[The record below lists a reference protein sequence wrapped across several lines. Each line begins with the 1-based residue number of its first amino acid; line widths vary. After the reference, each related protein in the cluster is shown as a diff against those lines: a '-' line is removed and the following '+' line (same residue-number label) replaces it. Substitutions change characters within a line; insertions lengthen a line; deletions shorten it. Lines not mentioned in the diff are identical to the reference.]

1 MYICTKSKEYPPNM
15 ENYIVS
21 ARKYRPS
28 TFESVVGQ
36 HSLTTTLKN
45 AIATGKLAHAYLFC
59 GPRGVGK
66 TTCARI
72 FAKTINCMTPT
83 PDGEACNQCES
94 CTAFNEQRS
103 YNIHEL
109 DAASNNS
116 VDDIRQLV
124 EQVRIPPQIGKYK
137 VYIIDE
143 VHMLSASAFNAFLK
157 TLEEPPRHAIFIL
170 ATTEKH
176 KILPTILSRCQI
188 YDFNRIGV
196 EDTVAHLA
204 YVASKEGI
212 TAEPEALNVIALKA
226 DGGMRDAL
234 SIFDQVVSFTG
245 GHITYESVIE
255 NLNVLD
261 YEYYFRLTDFFL
273 ENKVSDALLLLNDI
287 LNKGFDGSHFI
298 TGLSS
303 HLRDLLVSKDAATLP
318 LLQVGAGIRE
328 RYRTQAQ
335 KCPLPFLYRAMKMC
349 NDCDL
354 SYRTSKNKRLLVE
367 LTLIQVAQITA
378 EEDDSS
384 NGRSPKRTIKP
395 IFTQPAATQQTQ
407 AATTVT
413 HPQTATSPAPQ
424 TVAQSGNSRPATS
437 PRDPEGNSIPPS
449 VPTAILMAQGKE
461 EKKIPVM
468 KTAHLGISIKHTPT
482 ERKQEKA
489 NSEPLVRPAQ
499 QTEEDYIFNE
509 KDVNFYWQ
517 EYAGRM
523 PQEQVA
529 IAKRMQNMHVALS
542 TPTSF
547 EVVVDNDIIAK
558 EFTGMIPALQEY
570 MRLRLKNK
578 KITMTVRVSAS
589 TEQVRAYSRVEK
601 FQMMAQKNEALMQ
614 LKDEFGLEFY

>member
-1 MYICTKSKEYPPNM
+1 M

-36 HSLTTTLKN
+36 RALTTTLKN
-45 AIATGKLAHAYLFC
+45 AIATQKLAHAYLFC

-83 PDGEACNQCES
+83 ADGEACNQCES
-94 CTAFNEQRS
+94 CVAFNEQRS

-188 YDFNRIGV
+188 YDFNRISV
-196 EDTVAHLA
+196 EDTVNHLS

-212 TAEPEALNVIALKA
+212 SAEPEALNVIAMKA

-245 GHITYESVIE
+245 GNITYKSVID

-261 YEYYFRLTDFFL
+261 YEYYFRLTDCFL
-273 ENKVSDALLLLNDI
+273 ANKVSDALLLFNDV

-303 HLRDLLVSKDAATLP
+303 HFRDLLVGKDPVTLP
-318 LLQVGAGIRE
+318 LLEVGASIRQ
-328 RYRTQAQ
+328 RYQEQAQ
-335 KCPLPFLYRAMKMC
+335 KCPLPFLYKAMKLC
-349 NDCDL
+349 NECDL
-354 SYRTSKNKRLLVE
+354 NYRISKNKRLLVE
-367 LTLIQVAQITA
+367 LTLIQVAQLTT
-378 EEDDSS
+378 EGDDVSG
-384 NGRSPKRTIKP
+384 GRSPKQAIKP
-395 IFTQPAATQQTQ
+395 VCSQPAAAQPSQVASASSVQQAPVHSSPASVTANVTPNRQ
-407 AATTVT
+407 PQMATTARPVS
-413 HPQTATSPAPQ
+413 PSATNTTSSAPLPG
-424 TVAQSGNSRPATS
+424 AG
-437 PRDPEGNSIPPS
+437 IPS
-449 VPTAILMAQGKE
+449 VAKE
-461 EKKIPVM
+461 ERKVPVM
-468 KTAHLGISIKHTPT
+468 KMSSLGVSIKNPQ
-482 ERKQEKA
+482 RDQA
-489 NSEPLVRPAQ
+489 AQ
-499 QTEEDYIFNE
+499 NATVAHVPRVQQPEQDSNFNE
-509 KDVNFYWQ
+509 RDLNYYWQ
-517 EYAGRM
+517 EYAGQL
-523 PQEQVA
+523 PKEQVA
-529 IAKRMQNMHVALS
+529 IAKRMQVLRPVLLNNS
-542 TPTSF
+542 TTF
-547 EVVVDNDIIAK
+547 EIVVDNEIAAK
-558 EFTGMIPALQEY
+558 DFTALIPELQDY
-570 MRLRLKNK
+570 LRVRLKNSK
-578 KITMTVRVSAS
+578 VVMTVRVSAP
-589 TEQVRAYSRVEK
+589 TETVRAVGRVEK
-601 FQMMAQKNEALMQ
+601 FQMMSQKNQALMQ
-614 LKDEFGLEFY
+614 LKEEFGLELY

>member
-1 MYICTKSKEYPPNM
+1 M

-36 HSLTTTLKN
+36 HALTTTLKN
-45 AIATGKLAHAYLFC
+45 AIATNKLAHAYLFC

-72 FAKTINCMTPT
+72 FAKTINCMSPT
-83 PDGEACNQCES
+83 AEGEACNQCES

-124 EQVRIPPQIGKYK
+124 GQVRIPPQIGKYK

-188 YDFNRIGV
+188 YDFNRISV

-212 TAEPEALNVIALKA
+212 TAEPEALNIIALKA

-245 GHITYESVIE
+245 GNITYQSVIE

-261 YEYYFRLTDFFL
+261 YEYYFRLTDHFL
-273 ENKVSDALLLLNDI
+273 ENKVCDALLLLNDV

-303 HLRDLLVSKDAATLP
+303 HFRDLLVSKDPATLP
-318 LLQVGAGIRE
+318 LLEVGASIRQ
-328 RYRTQAQ
+328 RYQEQAQ
-335 KCPLPFLYRAMKMC
+335 KCPLPFLYRAMKLC

-354 SYRTSKNKRLLVE
+354 NYRASKNKRLLVE

-378 EEDDSS
+378 EGDDAAS
-384 NGRSPKRTIKP
+384 GHSPKQAIKP
-395 IFTQPAATQQTQ
+395 IFTQPAPAQQSQAAPVAPRPQASIKSQTAPATTPVTNT
-407 AATTVT
+407 AATTT
-413 HPQTATSPAPQ
+413 
-424 TVAQSGNSRPATS
+424 NSVPHTT
-437 PRDPEGNSIPPS
+437 
-449 VPTAILMAQGKE
+449 PTAILLAQGKE
-461 EKKIPVM
+461 EKKVPVM
-468 KTAHLGISIKHTPT
+468 KMSGLGVSIKRP
-482 ERKQEKA
+482 KA
-489 NSEPLVRPAQ
+489 EEETKSTTTTTAQ
-499 QTEEDYIFNE
+499 QAAQPEEDYIFNE
-509 KDVNFYWQ
+509 RDVNYYWQ

-523 PQEQVA
+523 PKEQVA
-529 IAKRMQNMHVALS
+529 IAKRMQNMRVTLLND
-542 TPTSF
+542 TTF
-547 EVVVDNDIIAK
+547 EAVVDNEIVSK
-558 EFTGMIPALQEY
+558 EFTAMIPHLQEY
-570 MRLRLKNK
+570 LRARLKNRK
-578 KITMTVRVSAS
+578 VTMTVRISAP
-589 TEQVRAYSRVEK
+589 TEKVHAYGRVEK
-601 FQMMAQKNEALMQ
+601 FQMMVQKNDALLQ
-614 LKDEFGLEFY
+614 LKNEFGLELY

>member
-1 MYICTKSKEYPPNM
+1 M

-36 HSLTTTLKN
+36 HALTTTLKN
-45 AIATGKLAHAYLFC
+45 AIATNKLAHAYLFC

-72 FAKTINCMTPT
+72 FAKTINCMSPT
-83 PDGEACNQCES
+83 AEGEACNQCES

-116 VDDIRQLV
+116 VDGIRQLV

-188 YDFNRIGV
+188 YDFNRISV

-212 TAEPEALNVIALKA
+212 TAEPEALNIIALKA

-245 GHITYESVIE
+245 GNITYQSVIE

-261 YEYYFRLTDFFL
+261 YEYYFRLTDHFL
-273 ENKVSDALLLLNDI
+273 ENKVCDALLLLNDV

-303 HLRDLLVSKDAATLP
+303 HFRDLLVSKDPATLP
-318 LLQVGAGIRE
+318 LLEVGASIRQ
-328 RYRTQAQ
+328 RYQEQAQ
-335 KCPLPFLYRAMKMC
+335 KCPLPFLYRAMKLC

-354 SYRTSKNKRLLVE
+354 NYRASKNKRLLVE

-378 EEDDSS
+378 EGDDAAS
-384 NGRSPKRTIKP
+384 GHSPKQAIKP
-395 IFTQPAATQQTQ
+395 IFTQPAPAQQSQAAPVAPRPQASIKSQTAPATTPVTNT
-407 AATTVT
+407 AATTT
-413 HPQTATSPAPQ
+413 
-424 TVAQSGNSRPATS
+424 NSVPHTT
-437 PRDPEGNSIPPS
+437 
-449 VPTAILMAQGKE
+449 PTAILLAQGKE
-461 EKKIPVM
+461 EKKVPVM
-468 KTAHLGISIKHTPT
+468 KMSGLGVSIKRP
-482 ERKQEKA
+482 KA
-489 NSEPLVRPAQ
+489 EEETKSTTTTTAQ
-499 QTEEDYIFNE
+499 QAAQPEEDYIFNE
-509 KDVNFYWQ
+509 RDVNYYWQ

-523 PQEQVA
+523 PKEQVA
-529 IAKRMQNMHVALS
+529 IAKRMQNMRVTLLND
-542 TPTSF
+542 TTF
-547 EVVVDNDIIAK
+547 EAVVDNEIVSK
-558 EFTGMIPALQEY
+558 EFTAMIPHLQEY
-570 MRLRLKNK
+570 LRARLKNRK
-578 KITMTVRVSAS
+578 VTMTVRISAP
-589 TEQVRAYSRVEK
+589 TEKVHAYGRVEK
-601 FQMMAQKNEALMQ
+601 FQMMVQKNDALLQ
-614 LKDEFGLEFY
+614 LKNEFGLELY